1 MSDLGNMPLVSK
13 EDFPILNKTI
23 EGNSLIYLD
32 SAATSQR
39 PLLVTKCMN
48 DYIAHS
54 HANTGRSSHLLAAKA
69 SETLEGVR
77 EKVKEFIGAQDSA
90 EIIFTKSAT
99 ESLNMIA
106 FGYGLSH
113 VEEGD
118 EIVILISEH
127 HANLLPWQRVA
138 KMKKANLKY
147 MYLNDKLQLSKEEIE
162 EKITPRT
169 KIVALAHVSNVLGYE
184 NPIKEVIERTH
195 QYDGV
200 VVIDGTQSVPHIA
213 TDVTMMDADFL
224 VFSSH
229 KMLGPTGVGVL
240 YGKKKYLEEVDPL
253 LLGGAMV
260 EYVQE
265 QDVTFAPLPHRLEA
279 GTMHVEGVVGLGAA
293 IDYLEAIGMER
304 IEEHDKELVAYAIR
318 ALSGL
323 PYVTILG
330 EEVKDKVGVVSFNI
344 EGVHPH
350 DVGTILDTE
359 GIAIRVGH
367 HCANPLMTYLQIPAC
382 CRASFYIYNTTK
394 DIDLFI
400 EGLKKVRKVMRI
412 ES

>member
-1 MSDLGNMPLVSK
+1 MSDLRNMPLVSK
-13 EDFPILNKTI
+13 DDFPILNEKI
-23 EGNSLIYLD
+23 DGNSLIYLD

-39 PLLVTKCMN
+39 PLVVTKEMN

-77 EKVKEFIGAQDSA
+77 EKVKTFIGAQESA

-113 VEEGD
+113 IEEGD

-138 KMKKANLKY
+138 KMKKATLKY
-147 MYLNDKLQLSKEEIE
+147 MYLNDSLQLSKEEIE
-162 EKITPRT
+162 EKITPKA

-184 NPIKEVIERTH
+184 NPVKQVIDRAH
-195 QYDGV
+195 QYGGI

-213 TDVTMMDADFL
+213 TDVTKMDADFL

-293 IDYLEAIGMER
+293 IDYLESIGMER
-304 IEEHDKELVAYAIR
+304 IEEHDKGLVAYAIR
-318 ALSGL
+318 TLSKL

-330 EEVKDKVGVVSFNI
+330 EEIKDKVGVVSFNI

-350 DVGTILDTE
+350 DVGTILDTQ

-382 CRASFYIYNTTK
+382 CRVSFYVYNTTK

>member
-1 MSDLGNMPLVSK
+1 MSNLENMPLVSK
-13 EDFPILNKTI
+13 EEFPILNEMI
-23 EGNSLIYLD
+23 EGKPLVYLD

-39 PLLVTKCMN
+39 PLLVTERMN
-48 DYIAHS
+48 EYIAHS

-69 SETLEGVR
+69 SQTLEDVR
-77 EKVKEFIGAQDSA
+77 DKVRGFIGAEESC

-138 KMKKANLKY
+138 KMKKATLKY
-147 MYLNDKLQLSKEEIE
+147 MYLDDKLQLSKEEIE
-162 EKITPRT
+162 EKITPKT
-169 KIVALAHVSNVLGYE
+169 KIVALAHVSNVLGYQ
-184 NPIKEVIERTH
+184 NPIEQVIERTH
-195 QYDGV
+195 QYGGV
-200 VVIDGTQSVPHIA
+200 VVIDGTQSVPHM
-213 TDVTMMDADFL
+213 TTSVTKIDIDFL

-293 IDYLEAIGMER
+293 IDYLIAIGMEHV
-304 IEEHDKELVAYAIR
+304 EKHDKELVAYAIG
-318 ALSGL
+318 ALSKL

-344 EGVHPH
+344 DGVHPH

-382 CRASFYIYNTTK
+382 CRVSFYIYNTAE

>member
-1 MSDLGNMPLVSK
+1 MNNLANTSLVSK
-13 EDFPILNKTI
+13 EDFPIL
-23 EGNSLIYLD
+23 SQLIQDKPLVYLD

-39 PLLVTKCMN
+39 PLAVTERMN
-48 DYIAHS
+48 DYIAHT

-69 SETLEGVR
+69 SDALETVR
-77 EKVKEFIGAQDSA
+77 EKVKNFIGAKESC
-90 EIIFTKSAT
+90 EIVFTKSAT

-138 KMKKANLKY
+138 KMKKATLNY
-147 MYLNDKLQLSKEEIE
+147 MYLDEKLQLSKEEIE
-162 EKITPRT
+162 EKITQKT
-169 KIVALAHVSNVLGYE
+169 KIVALAHVSNVLGYK
-184 NPIKEVIERTH
+184 NPIEQVIEKAH
-195 QYDGV
+195 ENGAIV
-200 VVIDGTQSVPHIA
+200 VVDGTQSVPHMA
-213 TDVTMMDADFL
+213 MNVRELDADFL

-240 YGKKKYLEEVDPL
+240 YGKKEYLEQVDPL

-265 QDVTFAPLPHRLEA
+265 QSVTFAPLPHRLEA

-293 IDYLEAIGMER
+293 IDYLTEIGMER
-304 IEEHDKELVAYAIR
+304 VEEHDKELVAYAIN
-318 ALSGL
+318 ALKQL
-323 PYVTILG
+323 PYVTVIG
-330 EEVKDKVGVVSFNI
+330 EESKDKVGVVAFNV
-344 EGVHPH
+344 EMVHPH

-359 GIAIRVGH
+359 GVAIRVGH

-382 CRASFYIYNTTK
+382 CRVSFYVYNDTK
-394 DIDLFI
+394 DVDLFI
-400 EGLKKVRKVMRI
+400 EALKKVRKVMRI